1 MSTHPGWAAYP
12 QGQPPVFIRGAS
24 HTGALI
30 FAERHADGEQLIIM
44 SEGSEP
50 EMIFA
55 ARQLGMTT
63 PHYSPVLGEDGKPH
77 PVGAQLCPLT
87 WPAVLQLANSYPG
100 RWRPMPRL
108 LEWMRAEVT
117 RRTAEL
123 TGPLAGYSGQRTP
136 YSYQV
141 ADAVMIAREGRALLD
156 HDPGT
161 GKTMSAILGLLERAE
176 LGHQVLPILVVAPLS
191 VVGAWLREFEALAP
205 SWRAVRWH
213 GDKRHRHTDRAD
225 VYVTTY
231 GTLVRD
237 AATEAKVRAKRDKGY
252 NRSLIRLAPTS
263 VICDEVHLTKNHNAE
278 QSKAAVRLGLRAAQ
292 FIGLSGTPITH
303 HAGDRWPALH
313 MLEPGAW
320 ASRDRYIA
328 RYCLVSQDPGEYRET
343 IYGLNPGTEAEF
355 HETVLGRRRR
365 VAKADVLTELPP
377 KVYSVREVDIPPVW
391 RKVYD
396 QLVAEMLADLP
407 DGDELSVMDTI
418 VQLNRLA
425 VLSSCAGE
433 IELVPKVDQDNN
445 PVYNP
450 LTGEQEMRQR
460 LHPRMPSWKV
470 DALLEILAERPG
482 AQTLCFTESR
492 GLAELAGAAATKAGH
507 RVGYV
512 VGGQAGGERDAQIRA
527 FQAGELD
534 LMVLTLKAGGVGIT
548 LTAAS
553 TVVFL
558 QRPFS
563 IVESIQAEDRAHRIG
578 SAHECIEIIDVMVP
592 GTVEARIRTVLRT
605 KAGALSAVVQDPRIV
620 AELLGGTRKAGRS

>member
-1 MSTHPGWAAYP
+1 L
-12 QGQPPVFIRGAS
+12 IRGAS

-30 FAERHADGEQLIIM
+30 FANVHADGQQLIIM

-63 PHYSPVLGEDGKPH
+63 PHYTPVLDENGNPH
-77 PVGAQLCPLT
+77 PVGALLCPLT

-100 RWRPMPRL
+100 RWRPYPKL
-108 LEWMRAEVT
+108 LAWMQAEVT

-123 TGPLAGYSGQRTP
+123 TGALAGYTGTRTP
-136 YSYQV
+136 YAHQI
-141 ADAVMIAREGRALLD
+141 ADALAIAREGRALLD

-161 GKTMSAILGLLERAE
+161 GKSMSAVLGLLERAAA
-176 LGHQVLPILVVAPLS
+176 GHQVLPILVIAPLS
-191 VVGAWLREFEALAP
+191 VVGAWLDEFAALAP
-205 SWRAVRWH
+205 HWRAVAWH
-213 GDKRHRHTDRAD
+213 GTNRHRHTGRAD

-237 AATEAKVRAKRDKGY
+237 AATEHKARAERAKGY
-252 NRSLIRLAPTS
+252 NRSLIRLAPAS
-263 VICDEVHLTKNHNAE
+263 VVCDEVHLTKNHAAE

-292 FIGLSGTPITH
+292 FIALSGTPITH
-303 HAGDRWPALH
+303 HAGDRWPALN

-320 ASRDRYIA
+320 SSRSDYIA
-328 RYCLVSQDPGEYRET
+328 RYCFVSQDPGQYRET
-343 IYGLNPGTEAEF
+343 IHGLNPGTEAEF
-355 HETVLGRRRR
+355 HDTLLGRRHR
-365 VAKADVLTELPP
+365 VAKADVLELPP
-377 KVYSVREVDIPPVW
+377 KVYSVRKVEIPPVW

-396 QLVAEMLADLP
+396 QMTAEMLADLP

-418 VQLNRLA
+418 VQLNRLC

-433 IELVPKVDQDNN
+433 IELVPKVDADGN
-445 PVYNP
+445 PVYSP

-470 DALLEILAERPG
+470 DALLEIKAERPG
-482 AQTLCFTESR
+482 QQLLCFSESR
-492 GLAELAGAAATKAGH
+492 GLAELAGAAAAKAGH

-512 VGGQAGGERDAQIRA
+512 VGGQGKRERDGQIAA

-578 SAHECIEIIDVMVP
+578 SERHESIEIIDVMVP
-592 GTVEARIRTVLRT
+592 GTVEAKIRTVLRT
-605 KAGALSAVVQDPRIV
+605 KAGALSDVLGDPRIV
-620 AELLGGTRKAGRS
+620 AELLGGSRGSG